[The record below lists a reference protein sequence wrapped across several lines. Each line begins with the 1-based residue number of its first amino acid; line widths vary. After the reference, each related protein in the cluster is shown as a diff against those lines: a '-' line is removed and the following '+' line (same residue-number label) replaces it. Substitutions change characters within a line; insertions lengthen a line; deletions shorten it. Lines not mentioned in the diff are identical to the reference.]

1 MLASK
6 RLRVPKAPG
15 FFIAPVGW
23 PLVCLMI
30 WCITLANFG
39 ACKDPQIAWSD
50 DLAATMQLAQ
60 STGKPVLVHFYG
72 DNCPPCRML
81 EKKAFKD
88 PLLIQAIGEHLLA
101 VRINAERDTKTA
113 ARFRVNRWP
122 TDVYL
127 YADGE
132 EIYRNISAQDPAA
145 YEKTVL
151 KVAEKNQRMIG
162 QQKTKRTDLSRKEL
176 MALQPKTESASTT
189 TPVHLASGAPM
200 TKREP
205 APPVLPDVPD
215 LTVPDPTVPDPTSK
229 SSGPVVVSLSGS
241 ARVRLTEATVNS
253 VDTADVAI
261 TNQSPIPASELAPTP
276 DSQPLVVEVAQPSI
290 ETPVDEMS
298 ASSPEK
304 SPALLGEQVHAD
316 TVKADTGKTDSLLPT
331 SIAMGGFC
339 PVSLTMA
346 IEASKSGATAGSAWV
361 KGKPEHAVRH
371 RGRVYHLVSEEA
383 LAKFLSEP
391 DRFAPVLSGCDLVE
405 YSKSGKW
412 IDGDCRFGFI
422 EQETGRIFLF
432 SSSLNCQEFAQNC
445 ESYSSMVGKSVQP

>member
-1 MLASK
+1 
-6 RLRVPKAPG
+6 
-15 FFIAPVGW
+15 
-23 PLVCLMI
+23 MI
-30 WCITLANFG
+30 WCITPANVG

-151 KVAEKNQRMIG
+151 KVAEKNHRMVG

-176 MALQPKTESASTT
+176 MAMQPKSESAST

-205 APPVLPDVPD
+205 APPVLPD
-215 LTVPDPTVPDPTSK
+215 LPDPTVPDPTSK
-229 SSGPVVVSLSGS
+229 SSGPVVVSLGGS

-261 TNQSPIPASELAPTP
+261 TNQAPIPASELAPML
-276 DSQPLVVEVAQPSI
+276 DSQALVVEATLPSI
-290 ETPVDEMS
+290 ETPVDETS
-298 ASSPEK
+298 SVSPEK
-304 SPALLGEQVHAD
+304 SPALLGEQVQAD

-339 PVSLTMA
+339 PVSLTMT
-346 IEASKSGATAGSAWV
+346 IEASRSGASAGPAWV

-391 DRFAPVLSGCDLVE
+391 DRYAPVLSGCDLVE

>member
-6 RLRVPKAPG
+6 RLRISKAPR
-15 FFIAPVGW
+15 FSIAPAVR
-23 PLVCLMI
+23 PLVCLI
-30 WCITLANFG
+30 VWCVTLANVG

-50 DLAATMQLAQ
+50 DLAATMKLAQ

-88 PLLIQAIGEHLLA
+88 PLLVQAIGEHLLA

-176 MALQPKTESASTT
+176 MAMQPKTESAST

-205 APPVLPDVPD
+205 TPPVLPDVSDPTVAD
-215 LTVPDPTVPDPTSK
+215 STVPDPNSK
-229 SSGPVVVSLSGS
+229 KSGPVVVSLSGS

-261 TNQSPIPASELAPTP
+261 TNQAPIPASELAPIL
-276 DSQPLVVEVAQPSI
+276 DSQALVVEAAPPSI
-290 ETPVDEMS
+290 ETPVDETS
-298 ASSPEK
+298 AVSPEK
-304 SPALLGEQVHAD
+304 SPALLGEQVQAD
-316 TVKADTGKTDSLLPT
+316 TGKADTGKTDSLLPT
-331 SIAMGGFC
+331 SIAIGGFC

-346 IEASKSGATAGSAWV
+346 IEASKSGASAGPAWV

-391 DRFAPVLSGCDLVE
+391 DRYAPVLSGCDLVE